1 MRYEDETFRMNLP
14 QTLTPGEAEATR
26 IMSQAQS
33 TALARMA
40 TVDAPT
46 RTPADTVTPWPTWTV
61 QPSAT
66 IAPSATPTVEASVT
80 ATIAPTA
87 SVSATAV
94 AVQTPARSGFDG
106 TLAGLVVAFVVCVVI
121 LLASLRRRAL

>member
-1 MRYEDETFRMNLP
+1 MHSS

-46 RTPADTVTPWPTWTV
+46 RTQAPPTASVTPWPTWTV
-61 QPSAT
+61 QPTAT
-66 IAPSATPTVEASVT
+66 YAPVATGTTEPTHT

-87 SVSATAV
+87 SVAVTAT
-94 AVQTPARSGFDG
+94 VQAGGRGAGFDG
-106 TLAGLVVAFVVCVVI
+106 TLAALVVAFVVCVVI